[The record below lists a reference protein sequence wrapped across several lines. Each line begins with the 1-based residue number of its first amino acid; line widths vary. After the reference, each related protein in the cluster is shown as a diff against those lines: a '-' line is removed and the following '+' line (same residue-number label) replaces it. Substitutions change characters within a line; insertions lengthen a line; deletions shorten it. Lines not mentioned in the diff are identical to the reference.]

1 MPIFK
6 GQFVGMMIQIALAL
20 VIYLLLRKTRNG
32 GTLPKIRR
40 LAGLDAIDEAIG
52 RSTEMGRPTIFANG
66 SNGLDDAQTI
76 ASFPVLS
83 YAARSCARYDTKLIA
98 VSYVPSV
105 YPVMEAIVR
114 TSYLE
119 AGKGDSYDQINTVR
133 FIASGWG
140 AAASALQGTMRRE
153 KVSAC
158 LYMGAFFAETTMIC
172 EVGAS
177 LGAIQVAGTAQT
189 AQLPFMISSC
199 DYTLIGE
206 ELYAAGA
213 YLSKDDVQKVNLV
226 ALDYAKFLSV
236 ALIIIGALLATFGD
250 STPLKNILN
259 F

>member
-6 GQFVGMMIQIALAL
+6 GQLIGMIIQLALA
-20 VIYLLLRKTRNG
+20 VTIFSLLQRSRSGEK
-32 GTLPKIRR
+32 LPKIRR

-52 RSTEMGRPTIFANG
+52 RSTEMGRPTIFGNG
-66 SNGLDDAQTI
+66 SGGLDDAQTI
-76 ASFPVLS
+76 ASFPVLAYTS
-83 YAARSCARYDTKLIA
+83 QSCARYDTKLIA
-98 VSYVPSV
+98 VSYVASV

-119 AGKGDSYDQINTVR
+119 SGKGDSYDPVSTVR

-153 KVSAC
+153 KVAAC
-158 LYMGAFFAETTMIC
+158 LFMGAYFAETTMIT
-172 EVGAS
+172 EVGAN
-177 LGAIQVAGTAQT
+177 LGAIQVAGTANI

-206 ELYAAGA
+206 EFYAAGA

-226 ALDYAKFLSV
+226 ALDYAK
-236 ALIIIGALLATFGD
+236 ALTVIVIIIGALMATFGD
-250 STPLKNILN
+250 ASSLKNFLN
-259 F
+259 Y